1 MMKSFKLMKR
11 NRLGF
16 YCASGNERDDFLISL
31 SVQNI
36 FKQVRCMRL
45 LQNLKRQKQHERS
58 SWAAANSYL
67 SSLKWYCM
75 LFLIL
80 SRYTSCFFFLFAK
93 GACRANEMVQKTFK
107 WRTSLWF
114 VSLTKAADLLT
125 TPSVLLCSVE

>member
-58 SWAAANSYL
+58 SWAATNS
-67 SSLKWYCM
+67 
-75 LFLIL
+75 FVFI
-80 SRYTSCFFFLFAK
+80 
-93 GACRANEMVQKTFK
+93 EMV
-107 WRTSLWF
+107 LD
-114 VSLTKAADLLT
+114 V
-125 TPSVLLCSVE
+125 V